1 MKRLLSI
8 TIIIIIAIGYLVF
21 KMHSYYAPPT
31 EKRPYLIQQK
41 HDDTLR
47 IAYIGDSWAF
57 MHREHNCLIPKILED
72 SLHVPIKVHSYGIC
86 GQTSKEFYESLFNN
100 SDLKCFMVKRNY
112 DYCLIS
118 LGINDTYKK
127 MSKDYYQQSMNNLL
141 RFLLANNIYPIL
153 LEIPDYDIYKAYERQ
168 KLSRKLLRIISMS
181 INNTPVD
188 CKQLFRNALD
198 NMIIENNYSDLLG
211 IIRYKVWNDNKT
223 KDLNTLFLNDGMHLN
238 EKGYSKLDS
247 CISEI
252 CIRKYRLNKR

>member
-31 EKRPYLIQQK
+31 EKQPYLIQQK

-57 MHREHNCLIPKILED
+57 MHKEHNCQIPKILED

-127 MSKDYYQQSMNNLL
+127 MSTDYYQQSMSNLL
-141 RFLLANNIYPIL
+141 RFLLSNNIYPIL

-247 CISEI
+247 CISDI